1 MTSVVVFPGQGAQ
14 SIGMLNALA
23 ETHPAILDYFAR
35 ASSVL
40 GYDLW
45 QVVTAGPEE
54 RLNDTAVTQPAM
66 LVAGYACYAML
77 KEALPKWQPMYFAGH
92 SLGEYTALVAA
103 EALSLED
110 AVALVA
116 KRGSLMQT
124 AVAPGEGA
132 MAAVLGLTDEQ
143 VEQACATAAQG
154 AIVSAVN
161 YNSPGQVVIAGEA
174 AAVTRA
180 MAQATEMGAKRV
192 VPLAVSV
199 PSHCALMK
207 PAAEQLAEAIA
218 SIDWQLPRIPVVHN
232 VNTQVSDQ
240 IDDLQAALVAQL
252 HQPVQWVKTIE
263 KFAADGVTQLIECG
277 PGKVLAGLN
286 RRIDRSM
293 AVASVYDS
301 ATLANTVN
309 LLEDN

>member
-45 QVVTAGPEE
+45 QVVMAGPEE

-77 KEALPKWQPMYFAGH
+77 KEALPEWEPVYFAGH

-103 EALSLED
+103 EAISLED

-116 KRGSLMQT
+116 KRGNLMQT
-124 AVAPGEGA
+124 SVAPGEGA

-143 VEQACATAAQG
+143 VEQACAIAAQG

-174 AAVTRA
+174 AAVARA
-180 MAQATEMGAKRV
+180 MALATEMGAKRV

-207 PAAEQLAEAIA
+207 PAAEKLAEAIA
-218 SIDWQLPRIPVVHN
+218 RIDWQLPRLPVVHN
-232 VNTQVSDQ
+232 VNTQVSDKV
-240 IDDLQAALVAQL
+240 DALQAALVAQL

-277 PGKVLAGLN
+277 PGKVLSGLN

>member
-218 SIDWQLPRIPVVHN
+218 TIDWQLPRLPVVHN

>member
-1 MTSVVVFPGQGAQ
+1 
-14 SIGMLNALA
+14 
-23 ETHPAILDYFAR
+23 
-35 ASSVL
+35 
-40 GYDLW
+40 
-45 QVVTAGPEE
+45 
-54 RLNDTAVTQPAM
+54 
-66 LVAGYACYAML
+66 
-77 KEALPKWQPMYFAGH
+77 
-92 SLGEYTALVAA
+92 
-103 EALSLED
+103 
-110 AVALVA
+110 
-116 KRGSLMQT
+116 MQA

-143 VEQACATAAQG
+143 VEQACAVAAQG

-174 AAVTRA
+174 TAVERA

-207 PAAEQLAEAIA
+207 PAADKLAEAIA

-232 VNTQVSDQ
+232 VNTLVSDKVY
-240 IDDLQAALVAQL
+240 DLQAALVAQL
-252 HQPVQWVKTIE
+252 YQPVQWVKTIE
-263 KFAADGVTQLIECG
+263 KFAADGVSQLIECG

-286 RRIDRSM
+286 RRIDRGM

-301 ATLANTVN
+301 ATLANTIN
-309 LLEDN
+309 AIKEN

>member
-1 MTSVVVFPGQGAQ
+1 MKTAVVFPGQGAQ
-14 SIGMLNALA
+14 SVGMLSDLA
-23 ETHPAILDYFAR
+23 AANPAVSEYFAR
-35 ASSVL
+35 ASAVL

-45 QVVTAGPEE
+45 QVVSAGPEDK
-54 RLNDTAVTQPAM
+54 LNDTAVTQPAM
-66 LVAGYACYAML
+66 LVAGYACYASL
-77 KEALPKWQPMYFAGH
+77 KAQLPEWQPNYFAGH

-103 EALSLED
+103 EALSLEQ

-116 KRGSLMQT
+116 KRGSLMQQ
-124 AVAPGEGA
+124 AVAPGAGA

-143 VEQACATAAQG
+143 VEQACLSAAQG

-174 AAVTRA
+174 AAVERA
-180 MAQATEMGAKRV
+180 MAHATELGAKRV

-207 PAAEQLAEAIA
+207 PAADELAKAIA
-218 SIDWQLPRIPVVHN
+218 DADWQMPRIPVLHN
-232 VNTQVSDQ
+232 VNTQASTSIV
-240 IDDLQAALVAQL
+240 DLQAALVAQL
-252 HQPVQWVKTIE
+252 YQPVQWVKTIE
-263 KFAADGVTQLIECG
+263 YLAADGVTQLVECG

-286 RRIDRSM
+286 RRIDKNM
-293 AVASVYDS
+293 AVASIYDS

-309 LLEDN
+309 AIKDN